1 MTMLLSLSRRGVMGL
16 HGHLLAH
23 VMLDSQCMLDDEHV
37 MEVTAWMLALDVLLL
52 DLTHSDSTM

>member
-1 MTMLLSLSRRGVMGL
+1 MGL